1 VRNVGY
7 KTIQETITST
17 EQFSN
22 LAAISS
28 FDPRTKSI
36 TFKTEKI
43 HPLETTPHTTPVL
56 LLFSNPH
63 PLSVA
68 SGMFLSEPRSRSF
81 WVRLFDC
88 AWLQPS
94 EELKRSIANWDDE
107 TIGVLTQNLLYE
119 TSSDKI
125 SNSFMYLRDPD

>member
-1 VRNVGY
+1 MQIKMTSIIREQ
-7 KTIQETITST
+7 TIQLGSQFETIKETIIST

-22 LAAISS
+22 LAAIST
-28 FDPRTKSI
+28 FDSRNKSI

-43 HPLETTPHTTPVL
+43 HPVETKQHATPVL

-88 AWLQPS
+88 ECMQPS
-94 EELKRSIANWDDE
+94 DILKRSISNWD
-107 TIGVLTQNLLYE
+107 GVAL
-119 TSSDKI
+119 
-125 SNSFMYLRDPD
+125 